1 MLKYFFHGVLN
12 DPQLNEISEEVWGW
26 VMCAR
31 QVGWHHTMKKKQWNP
46 ASPWH
51 LMRFGYSHTRHS
63 VVIDMTKSSRYHEI
77 CWMWY
82 QVGNA
87 KNLENTGSLNN
98 RENIA
103 FCANIKWVDV
113 IHWKVPP
120 SPACRQ
126 FLGESYKLISRQEA
140 VLVVQ
145 WCLIVELHSFAP
157 QFSEVKYLWQ
167 VTRRHVCAAGCV
179 RRSASTALQ
188 VRWIGE
194 LSLCTYQ
201 LLPKQ
206 TARYFEDLSLH
217 SSCTETCSMG

>member
-1 MLKYFFHGVLN
+1 MSTEGWKVFLLKKKKKVWMLKYFFHGVLN

-103 FCANIKWVDV
+103 FCAARYANQ
-113 IHWKVPP
+113 
-120 SPACRQ
+120 C
-126 FLGESYKLISRQEA
+126 F
-140 VLVVQ
+140 
-145 WCLIVELHSFAP
+145 C
-157 QFSEVKYLWQ
+157 
-167 VTRRHVCAAGCV
+167 
-179 RRSASTALQ
+179 ASTPSVPSSLFCCVCTGAKTLTVAALMS
-188 VRWIGE
+188 VH
-194 LSLCTYQ
+194 LT
-201 LLPKQ
+201 
-206 TARYFEDLSLH
+206 
-217 SSCTETCSMG
+217 